1 MTQEVG
7 PDAGGEAEQLVQQTR
22 ELLTSLPADLWRTEV
37 DDYARQGKENYRRYA
52 SGSQARRD
60 ASATGEQAVDLLLT
74 RVHDAL
80 MGAMD
85 HMAALDRTLAATP
98 ARLLVSPWSIARSA
112 LEAEARA
119 HWLLAPERPPDKVAR
134 AILVSLRDTEWGLVT
149 ERRRVASDPEVAGR
163 FAERMESYRTL
174 ALEIARHSE
183 LRIAWQPR
191 KHPRTVSRVGG
202 HKVPTLSSSV
212 GQMLSDH
219 GIAENY
225 YGLLSEI
232 SHHNSLAKSLAVIEV
247 MPAIIFHVVSCF
259 SAITWRYFGYC
270 GLDRE
275 QMASV
280 LDRTWAEADFPASQ
294 GFRRQ
299 PPQPPG

>member
-1 MTQEVG
+1 MTQEDG
-7 PDAGGEAEQLVQQTR
+7 PDAEGEAEQLVQQIR

-37 DDYARQGKENYRRYA
+37 EVYAEQKKEGYRRYA
-52 SGSQARRD
+52 PGSQAHRD
-60 ASATGEQAVDLLLT
+60 ASADSEQAIDLLLT
-74 RVHDAL
+74 KVHNAL

-85 HMAALDRTLAATP
+85 HMAALDRALAEAP

-119 HWLLAPERPPDKVAR
+119 HWLLAPERSLDKVAR
-134 AILVSLRDTEWGLVT
+134 AILVSLRDTDWGLVT
-149 ERRRVASDPEVAGR
+149 ERRKVASDPEVARR
-163 FAERMESYRTL
+163 FAERMESYR
-174 ALEIARHSE
+174 ALSQEIARHSKLKIE
-183 LRIAWQPR
+183 WQRR
-191 KHPRTVSRVGG
+191 KEVRTVSKVGG
-202 HKVPTLSSSV
+202 HNIPTLTLSV

-219 GIAENY
+219 GIDENY

-232 SHHNSLAKSLAVIEV
+232 GHHNSLAKGLAVIEV

-280 LDRTWAEADFPASQ
+280 LDKTWTEADFPASPR
-294 GFRRQ
+294 FWKQ
-299 PPQPPG
+299 PPQPQR